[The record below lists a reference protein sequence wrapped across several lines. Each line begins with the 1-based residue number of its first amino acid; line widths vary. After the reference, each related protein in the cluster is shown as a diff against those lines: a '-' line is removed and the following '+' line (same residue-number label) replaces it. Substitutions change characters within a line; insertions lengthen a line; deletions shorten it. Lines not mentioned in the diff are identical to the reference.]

1 MFLFQCVFFESVC
14 FLKLFASDVFVV
26 LSGLNMKLCA
36 SCSMGANR
44 RIWQMAF
51 VPGNEEII
59 KYTLTLSIQ
68 IAYFQSYDFWLS
80 EDVPKKQKHV
90 QKGNNL
96 SGIPPV
102 QQFFPETDMKLR
114 YPPESRYKQRG
125 SPATNGN
132 LNKQR
137 AGPPVCP
144 VGQEQGNLENYL
156 GWKMPQAPQNRNLK
170 KTSYHKPGDSSDLW
184 IP

>member
-1 MFLFQCVFFESVC
+1 
-14 FLKLFASDVFVV
+14 
-26 LSGLNMKLCA
+26 
-36 SCSMGANR
+36 MGANR

-114 YPPESRYKQRG
+114 
-125 SPATNGN
+125 
-132 LNKQR
+132 
-137 AGPPVCP
+137 
-144 VGQEQGNLENYL
+144 
-156 GWKMPQAPQNRNLK
+156 
-170 KTSYHKPGDSSDLW
+170 
-184 IP
+184 